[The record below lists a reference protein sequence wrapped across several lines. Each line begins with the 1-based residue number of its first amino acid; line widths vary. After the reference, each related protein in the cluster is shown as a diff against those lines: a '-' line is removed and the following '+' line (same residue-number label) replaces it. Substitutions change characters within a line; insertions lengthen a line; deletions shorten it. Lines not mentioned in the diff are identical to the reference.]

1 MSLRMIV
8 GLALKVSIML
18 TLFGFGLQATRE
30 DLLYLLRRPGVLVR
44 SLVAMFLVMPV
55 FAILMTR
62 FVSFD
67 RAVVIALIALSI
79 SPVPPILPG
88 KVTKSGGHPPYG
100 LGLMVT
106 AASFSIVY
114 IPLAV
119 YLIGKYFNR
128 PFAIG
133 PGAVAELI
141 VISILVPLAAGIL
154 FRKVAPTI
162 AGRIA
167 GPLGRIAGIV
177 LLAGVLCLLAFS
189 LPGIWALVGNGTIVA
204 IVAFVIVGLAVGH
217 FFGRP
222 GSEQQVTL
230 ALSTASRH
238 PALALAI
245 AGVNIPEERRVISA
259 VLLYLVVNGLIT
271 IPYVAWQRKRDS
283 GIALQGGNEG

>member
-1 MSLRMIV
+1 MSLKMIV
-8 GLALKVSIML
+8 GLALKASIML

-30 DLLYLLRRPGVLVR
+30 DLLYLLRRPSVLVR

-55 FAILMTR
+55 FAILMTG

-79 SPVPPILPG
+79 SPVPPILPT

-114 IPLAV
+114 VPLAV

-128 PFAIG
+128 PFTMG
-133 PGAVAELI
+133 PGALAELI
-141 VISILVPLAAGIL
+141 VISILLPLAAGIV

-162 AGRIA
+162 TGRIA
-167 GPLGRIAGIV
+167 GPLARIAGIV

-189 LPGIWALVGNGTIVA
+189 LPGIWALIGNGTIVA
-204 IVAFVIVGLAVGH
+204 FVAFVIVGLAVGH
-217 FFGRP
+217 FFGGP
-222 GSEQQVTL
+222 GPEQQVTL

-245 AGVNIPEERRVISA
+245 AGVNVPEERRVISA
-259 VLLYLVVNGLIT
+259 VLLYLVVNALIT
-271 IPYVAWQRKRDS
+271 IPYVAGQRKRTETS
-283 GIALQGGNEG
+283 

>member
-1 MSLRMIV
+1 MNFQMIV

-30 DLLYLLRRPGVLVR
+30 DLLYLPRRPGVLVR
-44 SLVAMFLVMPV
+44 SLVAMFVVMPV

-62 FVSFD
+62 FASFD

-114 IPLAV
+114 VPLAV

-128 PFAIG
+128 PFAMG
-133 PGAVAELI
+133 PDAVAELI
-141 VISILVPLAAGIL
+141 VISILVPLAAGIV
-154 FRKVAPTI
+154 FRKVAPAT
-162 AGRIA
+162 ARIA
-167 GPLGRIAGIV
+167 DPIVRIAGIV
-177 LLAGVLCLLAFS
+177 LLVSVLCILAFS
-189 LPGIWALVGNGTIVA
+189 LPKIWALIGDGTIVA
-204 IVAFVIVGLAVGH
+204 IVAFLIVGLTVGH
-217 FFGRP
+217 FFGGP
-222 GSEQQVTL
+222 GSEQRVTL

-238 PALALAI
+238 PGLALAI
-245 AGVNIPEERRVISA
+245 AGANIPEEGRVINA
-259 VLLYLVVNGLIT
+259 VLLYLVVSGLVT
-271 IPYVAWQRKRDS
+271 IPYVAWQRKKATTS
-283 GIALQGGNEG
+283 

>member
-1 MSLRMIV
+1 MSLQVVV
-8 GLALKVSIML
+8 GLALKASIML

-44 SLVAMFLVMPV
+44 SLVAMFVVMPV
-55 FAILMTR
+55 FAILMTS
-62 FVSFD
+62 FASFD

-79 SPVPPILPG
+79 SPVPPVLPT

-106 AASFSIVY
+106 AASLSIVY
-114 IPLAV
+114 VPLAV

-128 PFAIG
+128 PFAMG
-133 PGAVAELI
+133 PDAVAKLI
-141 VISILVPLAAGIL
+141 VISILAPLAAGIG

-177 LLAGVLCLLAFS
+177 LLAGVLCILAFA
-189 LPGIWALVGNGTIVA
+189 LPTAWTLMGSRTIIA
-204 IVAFVIVGLAVGH
+204 IAAFVIVGLAAGH
-217 FFGRP
+217 FFGGP
-222 GSEQQVTL
+222 GSEQKVTL

-245 AGVNIPEERRVISA
+245 AGVNVPEERRVVSA
-259 VLLYLVVNGLIT
+259 VLLYLVVNALVT
-271 IPYVAWQRKRDS
+271 IPYVAWQRKRSS
-283 GIALQGGNEG
+283 GDGNEG